1 MVGVALFGISL
12 GLVIRAGLGLAPWD
26 VFHQG
31 LAAQL
36 GVSIGAVIVG
46 TSAVVLL
53 AWIPLRERPGIGT
66 LANGGLVGLWV
77 NLTLDVIPESADILD
92 QISSRVGLLAIGLV
106 INGIGSGMYIGAGLG
121 PGPRDG
127 LMTAIARRG
136 FTIRRVRT
144 MLEASVL
151 IIGVVI
157 GGTIGVGTV
166 VYALGIGPLAHVF
179 IPIFQRIAQG
189 PAIESPPD
197 ATPHGK
203 TRRYGPTL
211 RRDQTPRARRRGSP

>member
-31 LAAQL
+31 LASQL

-53 AWIPLRERPGIGT
+53 AWIPLKERPGIGT
-66 LANGGLVGLWV
+66 LANGGLVGIWV
-77 NLTLDVIPESADILD
+77 NLTLDVIPDTIDSWPARAALLLI
-92 QISSRVGLLAIGLV
+92 GLL

-127 LMTAIARRG
+127 LMSAIARRG

-144 MLEASVL
+144 TLEISVL
-151 IIGVVI
+151 ITGVLI
-157 GGTIGVGTV
+157 GGTIGIGTV
-166 VYALGIGPLAHVF
+166 IYAAGIGPLAHIF
-179 IPIFQRIAQG
+179 IPIFQRVAEPRLTETAQG
-189 PAIESPPD
+189 TITERTEQP
-197 ATPHGK
+197 
-203 TRRYGPTL
+203 
-211 RRDQTPRARRRGSP
+211 

>member
-31 LAAQL
+31 LAAQI

-53 AWIPLRERPGIGT
+53 AWIPLKERPGIGT
-66 LANGGLVGLWV
+66 LANGGLVGVWV
-77 NLTLDVIPESADILD
+77 NLTLEVIPDTIEGWPARIALLT
-92 QISSRVGLLAIGLV
+92 VGVL
-106 INGIGSGMYIGAGLG
+106 INGVGSGMYIGAGLG

-144 MLEASVL
+144 SLELSVL
-151 IIGVVI
+151 AIGVVI
-157 GGTIGVGTV
+157 GGTIGIGTV
-166 VYALGIGPLAHVF
+166 VYAVGIGPLAHVF
-179 IPIFQRIAQG
+179 IPFFQRIGNQT
-189 PAIESPPD
+189 SPPHD
-197 ATPHGK
+197 
-203 TRRYGPTL
+203 PTFHKNS
-211 RRDQTPRARRRGSP
+211 RSHRNN

>member
-1 MVGVALFGISL
+1 MIGVALFGISL

-31 LAAQL
+31 LAAQIWRL
-36 GVSIGAVIVG
+36 SIGAVIVG

-66 LANGGLVGLWV
+66 LANGGLVGVWV
-77 NLTLDVIPESADILD
+77 NLTLDVIPDTINSWPARLALLAT
-92 QISSRVGLLAIGLV
+92 GLL

-144 MLEASVL
+144 TLEISVL
-151 IIGVVI
+151 ATGVLI
-157 GGTIGVGTV
+157 GGTIGIGTV
-166 VYALGIGPLAHVF
+166 IYAVGIGPLAHIF
-179 IPIFQRIAQG
+179 IPIFQRVAEPR
-189 PAIESPPD
+189 PAR
-197 ATPHGK
+197 ATH
-203 TRRYGPTL
+203 L
-211 RRDQTPRARRRGSP
+211 